1 MKIFFVI
8 LILLSFLT
16 NFTYSNS
23 VKLDNL
29 IEINILIKKYYASF
43 SKENKKFQIYDEF
56 Y

>member
-1 MKIFFVI
+1 MKIFFVM

-23 VKLDNL
+23 IKLDNL
-29 IEINILIKKYYASF
+29 IEINILTKKYYVSF
-43 SKENKKFQIYDEF
+43 LKEDKKFQIYDEF